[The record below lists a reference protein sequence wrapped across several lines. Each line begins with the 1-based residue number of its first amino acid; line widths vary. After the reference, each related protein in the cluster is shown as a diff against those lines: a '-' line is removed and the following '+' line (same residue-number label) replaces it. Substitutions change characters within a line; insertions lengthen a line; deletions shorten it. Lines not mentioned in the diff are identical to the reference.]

1 MSEVLDS
8 VGFFKDEAIYG
19 VSGFTWKYCSNNADE
34 TTGRSPATVRRYLK
48 ALRESGFVEKIG
60 NTANVVYIVKNN

>member
-19 VSGFTWKYCSNNADE
+19 VSGFTWKYCSNKAAE
-34 TTGRSPATVRRYLK
+34 TAGRSPATVRRYLK
-48 ALRESGFVEKIG
+48 TLGESGFVEI
-60 NTANVVYIVKNN
+60 YCER

>member
-19 VSGFTWKYCSNNADE
+19 VSGFTWKYCSNKAAE
-34 TTGRSPATVRRYLK
+34 TASRSPATVRRYLK
-48 ALRESGFVEKIG
+48 TLGESGFVEI
-60 NTANVVYIVKNN
+60 YCER

>member
-19 VSGFTWKYCSNNADE
+19 VSGFTWKYCSNKAAE
-34 TTGRSPATVRRYLK
+34 ITGRSPATVRRYLK
-48 ALRESGFVEKIG
+48 TLGESGFVEI
-60 NTANVVYIVKNN
+60 YCER